1 MKQVPVSRKGTF
13 ALVCPQSDVMFK
25 RLLVGSLCLAC
36 TVIVLAQEA
45 PKARSGGAKKAPKP
59 EPQGICLVA
68 DFRNLALTLH
78 DPKLRQDAAIDWLK
92 NHTQTCNLDQLQMIN
107 RYRAVWLGTSD
118 NPKVAGIIDSLIEL
132 KSAGDAQKL
141 QEIFGPQAS
150 MATPTDAVVATAKP
164 HLPTTAYQLISPPM
178 QPLGPN
184 SGVII
189 GYPNLPNPAVPPAMP
204 APAIPAPGTPRP

>member
-1 MKQVPVSRKGTF
+1 MKQAPVSRKGTF

-141 QEIFGPQAS
+141 QEIFGPQVS
-150 MATPTDAVVATAKP
+150 NATATDAVVATAKP
-164 HLPTTAYQLISPPM
+164 HLPATAYQLISPPM

-189 GYPNLPNPAVPPAMP
+189 GYPNLPIPAVPAAP
-204 APAIPAPGTPRP
+204 APPSPAPNSARP